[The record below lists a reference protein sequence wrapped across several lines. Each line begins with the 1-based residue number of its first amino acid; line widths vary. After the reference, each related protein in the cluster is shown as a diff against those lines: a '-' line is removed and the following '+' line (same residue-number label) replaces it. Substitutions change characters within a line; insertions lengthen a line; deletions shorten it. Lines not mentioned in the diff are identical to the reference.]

1 MNLEMIFSTK
11 WLQMAMVL
19 GFSRRG
25 NLASQIWPMPRVQ
38 EMGSLIIHSKANRK
52 NISTHNFRVPGEAVI
67 KRFVAAGVVGGM
79 GRIAR
84 APQVIEVS

>member
-1 MNLEMIFSTK
+1 MIFSTK

-19 GFSRRG
+19 GFSRPA
-25 NLASQIWPMPRVQ
+25 NAASQMLPMPKVQ
-38 EMGSLIIHSKANRK
+38 EMGTLIIHSKANRK
-52 NISTHNFRVPGEAVI
+52 NISSHNFRVLGEAVI
-67 KRFVAAGVVGGM
+67 KILVAAGAVGGI

>member
-1 MNLEMIFSTK
+1 
-11 WLQMAMVL
+11 
-19 GFSRRG
+19 
-25 NLASQIWPMPRVQ
+25 
-38 EMGSLIIHSKANRK
+38 MGSLIIHSKANRK

-84 APQVIEVS
+84 ATQVIEVS